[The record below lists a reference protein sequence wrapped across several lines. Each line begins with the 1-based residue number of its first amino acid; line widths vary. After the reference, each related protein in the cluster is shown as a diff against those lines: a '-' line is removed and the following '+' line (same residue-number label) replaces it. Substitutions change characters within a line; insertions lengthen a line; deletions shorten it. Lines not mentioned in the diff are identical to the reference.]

1 MLLTPKIDNYLKI
14 LTDEQ
19 VKDFVVIKVRKVV
32 KLLYIFLTTPGVVE
46 ENV

>member
-32 KLLYIFLTTPGVVE
+32 KLLYIFLTTPSVVE

>member
-14 LTDEQ
+14 LTEEE

-32 KLLYIFLTTPGVVE
+32 ILLYIFLTTPGVVE
-46 ENV
+46 KNV

>member
-19 VKDFVVIKVRKVV
+19 VKDFVVIKARKVV